1 MTALLII
8 LAPLAVEL
16 FAAGLAVLLDVLISL
31 GLLGYNTSML
41 KRRSASVVL
50 RRSDA
55 ANAPAEE
62 ARLTDRPARRRMR
75 ILVVPAALLTVP
87 FVAVCLVQ
95 AFWIDDMVR
104 AAATRACKK
113 SGIAFAAEKVEGNL
127 FTGSF
132 LLEDVRLSR
141 SAHAQSTFD
150 LSIGRVWLDVSVV
163 ALLTAR
169 VRFSHLHIDSVDGD
183 YVRHQVTTAVPIR
196 KQFDIDDLRLRD
208 AALSLRDETPKSTP
222 VAAAV
227 TVTDAVVSPLRS
239 RYALFDI
246 LYHSQMSGTID
257 EGSFAIEQ
265 RRAPDETVT
274 SWRMEDVDISKL
286 SPYLGKDLSIV
297 SGKADWSM
305 EQRWHP
311 SNDAVP
317 ISVDGLLV
325 LTGGLSEKT
334 IGGGW
339 NSVLTAQIEK
349 HLEGSGGG
357 LPLAFSLS
365 MDRREWANV
374 FSAET
379 VKLWDMFG
387 RSIRAAIAKF
397 SSGGAAEAEL
407 KAGVDR
413 LGELLNRRGGE

>member
-16 FAAGLAVLLDVLISL
+16 FAAGLAVLLDFLISL
-31 GLLGYNTSML
+31 GLLGYNTAML
-41 KRRSASVVL
+41 KRRSASVAL
-50 RRSDA
+50 RRSDVA
-55 ANAPAEE
+55 DVPVNDAHSA
-62 ARLTDRPARRRMR
+62 DRPARRRMR
-75 ILVVPAALLTVP
+75 VLVVPAALLAVP
-87 FVAVCLVQ
+87 LAAACLVQ

-113 SGIAFAAEKVEGNL
+113 SGIEFAAGKVDGNL

-141 SAHAQSTFD
+141 SAHAQSTFN
-150 LSIGRVWLDVSVV
+150 LSVGRVWLDVSVV
-163 ALLTAR
+163 ALLTGR

-183 YVRHQVTTAVPIR
+183 YVRHQVPTAVPIR
-196 KQFDIDDLRLRD
+196 KQFEIDDLRLRA
-208 AALSLRDETPKSTP
+208 AALSLRDETPESTP
-222 VAAAV
+222 VAATV
-227 TVTDAVVSPLRS
+227 TVTDAAVSPLRS

-265 RRAPDETVT
+265 KRAPDETVT
-274 SWRMEDVDISKL
+274 SWRMEGVEISKL

-325 LTGGLSEKT
+325 LTGGLSAKT
-334 IGGGW
+334 TGGGW

-349 HLEGSGGG
+349 HLGANGGA

-374 FSAET
+374 YSAET

-387 RSIRAAIAKF
+387 RSIRAAIAKI
-397 SSGGAAEAEL
+397 SSGGAAEAEV

-413 LGELLNRRGGE
+413 LRELLKRRGGE